1 MPKLLTIFNGKG
13 GVGKTTTAVNLAA
26 IFAETQTVLLVDA
39 DTQGS
44 ASWWADR
51 SDLSSSRS
59 LGYDVSKETKPALL
73 GKLKDIDSYDLI
85 IVDTPPA
92 LDSKSVAAILPITDY
107 LLLPTPPAPMDIAAL
122 VQAVRSAIAPTHI
135 RYRVLLTKVDSRS
148 INEAK
153 EAQTMLKALD
163 IPACSGFIRTYKA
176 HERAALEGV
185 SITQLRGANAKEASA
200 DYRAIAQEIQTDW
213 KKS

>member
-1 MPKLLTIFNGKG
+1 MPPKLLSVFNGKG

-26 IFAETQTVLLVDA
+26 IFAETQDVLLVDA
-39 DTQGS
+39 DAQGS

-51 SDLSSSRS
+51 SEKA

-85 IVDTPPA
+85 VVDTPPA
-92 LDSKSVAAILPITDY
+92 IDSKSVGSILPITDY
-107 LLLPTPPAPMDIAAL
+107 LLIPTPPAPMDIAAL
-122 VQAVRSAIAPTHI
+122 VQTVRSVIAPTQVK
-135 RYRVLLTKVDSRS
+135 YRVLLTKVDSRS

-153 EAQTMLKALD
+153 EAQTMLKELE
-163 IPACSGFIRTYKA
+163 IPACKGFIRTYKA

-185 SITQLRGANAKEASA
+185 SITQLKGKSTQEASA

>member
-1 MPKLLTIFNGKG
+1 MPKVLTIFNGKG

-26 IFAETQTVLLVDA
+26 IFAETQSVLLVDA

-51 SDLSSSRS
+51 SDTASSAG
-59 LGYDVSKETKPALL
+59 LGYDVGKETKPALL

-85 IVDTPPA
+85 VVDTPPA

-122 VQAVRSAIAPTHI
+122 VQAVRSAIAPTKV

-148 INEAK
+148 LNEAK
-153 EAQTMLKALD
+153 DAQTMLKELD
-163 IPACSGFIRTYKA
+163 IPACQGFIRMYKA

-185 SITQLRGANAKEASA
+185 SIIQLRGANAKEASA

-213 KKS
+213 KKP